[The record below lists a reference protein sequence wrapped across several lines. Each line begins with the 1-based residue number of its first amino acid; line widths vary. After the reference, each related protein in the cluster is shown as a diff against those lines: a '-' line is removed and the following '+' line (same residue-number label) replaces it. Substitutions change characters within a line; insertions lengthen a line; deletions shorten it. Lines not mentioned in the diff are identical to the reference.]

1 MTINHCKVRM
11 HNTFDD
17 RLNSKQNYEI
27 HTGFRKYNTNIMF
40 SHIYR
45 NCDKFRYAKSIKQ
58 PGQWYMASFYG
69 QVYFPPSNVLIFT
82 QKEKEDGCMVDECGS
97 NNKILC
103 LVGSQLM
110 PDLFKVIL
118 KRIIFTGYPFKA
130 KKKRAV
136 IRHMFFNPEDIQY
149 FDKNEIYTKQGLKG
163 KIKGSMGTHGLY
175 KAIFNNFIK
184 QSDTICMNLYRR
196 VFPVFPLHIARN

>member
-1 MTINHCKVRM
+1 MTINHCKIRM
-11 HNTFDD
+11 HNTFKLD
-17 RLNSKQNYEI
+17 SKRNYTI
-27 HTGFRKYNTNIMF
+27 HTGFRKYQTNIMF

-45 NCDKFRYAKSIKQ
+45 NCDKFRFAKSIREQGK
-58 PGQWYMASFYG
+58 WYMASFYG
-69 QVYFPPSNVLIFT
+69 QVYFPPNNVLIFT
-82 QKEKEDGCMVDECGS
+82 DKENENDEILENK
-97 NNKILC
+97 NNNDKILC

-118 KRIIFTGYPFKA
+118 KRIIFTGYPFKT

-136 IRHMFFNPEDIQY
+136 IRHMFFNPEDVQY
-149 FDKNEIYTKQGLKG
+149 FEKNEIYTKAGLKG

-175 KAIFNNFIK
+175 KAIFNNFIR

-196 VFPVFPLHIARN
+196 VFPKFPLHIARN